1 MCSSFK
7 RVQRVHISGGNRIII
22 IIIIL
27 VEKYFNVQGIRGITI
42 PLKTHV
48 TEFHKKNV
56 V

>member
-22 IIIIL
+22 IIIL
-27 VEKYFNVQGIRGITI
+27 VEKYFKVQGIRGITI